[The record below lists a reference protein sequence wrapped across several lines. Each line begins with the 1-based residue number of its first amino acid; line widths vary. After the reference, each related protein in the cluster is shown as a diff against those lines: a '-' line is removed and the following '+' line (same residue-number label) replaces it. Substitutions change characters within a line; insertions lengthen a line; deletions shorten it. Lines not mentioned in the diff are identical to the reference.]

1 MNPSPEI
8 QLIVSDLI
16 NELTSTNDINKE
28 NLLKAG
34 TEIELNMSRDFQK
47 TIESKFVQLKQEF
60 DLIDVN
66 KDSYLSLNEL
76 YNFF

>member
-8 QLIVSDLI
+8 QRMVSDLI

-34 TEIELNMSRDFQK
+34 TEIELNMSRDFK
-47 TIESKFVQLKQEF
+47 K
-60 DLIDVN
+60 N
-66 KDSYLSLNEL
+66 Y
-76 YNFF
+76 